1 MRNALFILLFGV
13 CLGACSHSVVTE
25 ASYHVVPLPQQIEI
39 NQKGEGFTLTHHTQ
53 LTVGDEVLKTSV
65 GYFAQQLQ
73 QLIGMNLSV
82 KEESTKDEKDGIH
95 FELGLSHSL
104 YYSGGCYRYPCEG
117 SYSRRRISGYTN
129 LVEDASAYLY

>member
-65 GYFAQQLQ
+65 GYFAQR
-73 QLIGMNLSV
+73 
-82 KEESTKDEKDGIH
+82 ESSEREVPFTPSTNK
-95 FELGLSHSL
+95 
-104 YYSGGCYRYPCEG
+104 RG
-117 SYSRRRISGYTN
+117 S
-129 LVEDASAYLY
+129 EP